1 MVRRA
6 GNKLFES
13 LCGSDR
19 SKTWYCFK
27 ACHFRKG
34 MLIEVTRFSK
44 AELASD
50 EPNYYSLFVR

>member
-1 MVRRA
+1 
-6 GNKLFES
+6 
-13 LCGSDR
+13 
-19 SKTWYCFK
+19 
-27 ACHFRKG
+27 

>member
-13 LCGSDR
+13 LCGINS
-19 SKTWYCFK
+19 SKTVLLEGVSL
-27 ACHFRKG
+27 RKG
-34 MLIEVTRFSK
+34 MLFEETRFSK